1 MADVTVTLTL
11 EERTLLQHLLE
22 TALGETRVEVHHTH
36 YSPEF
41 RDKLK
46 RDEALLRTLL
56 AKVRL

>member
-1 MADVTVTLTL
+1 MAAVTLSVTD

-36 YSPEF
+36 YSPDF

-46 RDEALLRTLL
+46 KDESLLRNLL
-56 AKVRL
+56 AKVKV